1 MPFGSAGLGLLKKSE
16 GLRNQIY
23 RDIAGIPTI
32 GYGHR
37 VLPSESFPDGV
48 DEAQA
53 TQLLS

>member
-37 VLPSESFPDGV
+37 VLPS
-48 DEAQA
+48 
-53 TQLLS
+53 